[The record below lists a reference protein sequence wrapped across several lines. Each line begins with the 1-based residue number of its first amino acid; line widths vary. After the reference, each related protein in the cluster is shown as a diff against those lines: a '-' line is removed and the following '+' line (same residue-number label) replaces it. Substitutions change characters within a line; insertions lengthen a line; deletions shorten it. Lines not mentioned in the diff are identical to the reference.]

1 MFYHKHPYPPYI
13 PKKSTKLII
22 GTIPPPRFSSR
33 ELFQE
38 DVNFCYGSK
47 YGLLWP
53 ILDSIFNLKLEYTNT
68 KIAIKQR
75 KDFLIRNRIGICD
88 LVECCDRDKLD
99 ASDMGMQNI
108 KLRNIIEFLKENTS
122 VQTILFMGGN
132 SKNGPEYLFRKCLKT
147 ISIPLN
153 RISHST
159 PRIHQFDLNNRI
171 IKTVS
176 LISPSNAANRSIG
189 ANPLFKKFKME
200 NNLFSTFDFR
210 LIQYQEYFR

>member
-22 GTIPPPRFSSR
+22 GTIPPPRFSLK

-53 ILDSIFNLKLEYTNT
+53 ILDSIFNLKLEYSNT
-68 KIAIKQR
+68 KRAIKQR
-75 KDFLIRNRIGICD
+75 KDFLILNRIGICD
-88 LVECCDRDKLD
+88 LVACCDREKLN
-99 ASDMGMQNI
+99 ASDLGMQNI
-108 KLRNIIEFLKENTS
+108 KLRNIIGHLEENTS
-122 VQTILFMGGN
+122 VNTILFMGGN
-132 SKNGPEYLFRKCLKT
+132 SKNGPEYLFRKYLNSK
-147 ISIPLN
+147 SIPLN
-153 RISHST
+153 RISKST
-159 PRIHQFDLNNRI
+159 PRIHQFELNHRI

-189 ANPLFKKFKME
+189 ANPLFKKSKME
-200 NNLFSTFDFR
+200 NSLFSTFDFR
-210 LIQYQEYFR
+210 LLQYQEYFR